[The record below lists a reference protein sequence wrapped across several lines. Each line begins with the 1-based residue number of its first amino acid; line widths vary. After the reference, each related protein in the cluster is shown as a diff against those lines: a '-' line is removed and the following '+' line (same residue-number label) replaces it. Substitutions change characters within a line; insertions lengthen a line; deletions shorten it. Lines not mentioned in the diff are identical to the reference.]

1 MLCLETAVEGR
12 GGGSYKELTGRTTLD
27 RPVLQRVQNNMKLPE
42 EFNIK
47 SDR

>member
-1 MLCLETAVEGR
+1 MLGTCREK
-12 GGGSYKELTGRTTLD
+12 GSYKELTGSNTLD
-27 RPVLQRVQNNMKLPE
+27 RPVLQRVQNNVKLTE